1 MKDGFYIN
9 LSTQRIEY
17 YRKRQLLS
25 AIPLSSPDWMKGWFV
40 GATVEHVLR
49 QPDSMKC
56 KVRWDE
62 DGD

>member
-25 AIPLSSPDWMKGWFV
+25 AIPLNSPDWLKGWFI
-40 GATVEHVLR
+40 GATMEYVLR
-49 QPDSMKC
+49 HPNSNRC
-56 KVRWDE
+56 IVRWWE
-62 DGD
+62 DD